1 MLNSN
6 INKIKLAVIFGGDSS
21 EHEVSCMSAFSVIK
35 NADADQKFI
44 AHCHESEKQFLASSI
59 KPGKKVL
66 VMIGPEGDFSEEE
79 VQIALKA
86 GFVPVSLGES
96 RLRVETAAL
105 VACHTVSLMNDLSQ
119 STK

>member
-1 MLNSN
+1 MKQSIQPTLTVLNEPAPF
-6 INKIKLAVIFGGDSS
+6 K
-21 EHEVSCMSAFSVIK
+21 EWIK

-105 VACHTVSLMNDLSQ
+105 VACQTVSLMNDLALR
-119 STK
+119 TTL